1 MQLIDR
7 IPVRLR
13 LSLGHAIWMAVL
25 FLGVGF
31 GLYRVVENRLLD
43 SVDAA
48 LLSSARSIRD
58 ARFNQDSRDT
68 PVEIFFKHFF
78 KDPMYVDPFFSDRFV
93 RPYAQLISM
102 SGKIQSKTTNLRV
115 TLPVTPNA
123 VSRAELGLITFEDF
137 HLKNRPPLRQITLPV
152 MRDDKFTGE
161 LVQVGAPL
169 EDIYQNLNGVSKVL
183 WIGFPI
189 GLIFSLFFGYV
200 LAWRALIP
208 VRNISKAASGLGI
221 DDLSVRLPLPI
232 AHDELRQLS
241 ITFNAM
247 LDRLEEAVHRLR
259 RFTGDVSHELRTSL
273 AVLRGEAELA
283 LRRPRTEESYQATL
297 KTVACEAVH
306 MTGIIED
313 LLLLARAESKS
324 VALKWVEIKGTD
336 FCNDL
341 AALTK
346 NVYATRN
353 VELIPQ
359 VADDGLVFLGSH
371 NFLSLAIKNI
381 LENAAKHSCSGSKV
395 FFSIRQSFGNTI
407 FEITDHGEGIPAES
421 LPLIFDS
428 FYRAD
433 TARNRAAGGVG
444 IGLSLAKALISL
456 HNGTIRATSKVG
468 SGSKFTISIPKRSE
482 QKRETPLAGKE
493 LSTGPTKLAIA
504 APQLQNN

>member
-1 MQLIDR
+1 MLLIDR
-7 IPVRLR
+7 IPVRFR
-13 LSLGHAIWMAVL
+13 LSLGHAVWMAVL

-31 GLYRVVENRLLD
+31 GLYRVVETRLLD

-48 LLSSARSIRD
+48 LLASARSIRD

-78 KDPMYVDPFFSDRFV
+78 KDPMYVDQFFSERFV
-93 RPYAQLISM
+93 RPYAQLISI
-102 SGKIQSKTTNLRV
+102 SGKVQSKTTNLRV
-115 TLPVTPNA
+115 TLPVTPTA
-123 VSRAELGLITFEDF
+123 VSRAELGLVTFEDF

-152 MRDDKFTGE
+152 MRNDKFTGE

-169 EDIYQNLNGVSKVL
+169 DDIYQNLQGVSKVL

-189 GLIFSLFFGYV
+189 GLIFSVFFGYL
-200 LAWRALIP
+200 LAWRALTP

-221 DDLSVRLPLPI
+221 DDLSVRLPLPN
-232 AHDELRQLS
+232 ANDELRQLS
-241 ITFNAM
+241 ITFNEM
-247 LDRLEEAVHRLR
+247 LDRLEEAVQRLR

-283 LRRPRTEESYQATL
+283 LRRPRTEESYQTTL
-297 KTVACEAVH
+297 KTVASEAVH

-324 VALKWVEIKGTD
+324 VALNWVEINGVS
-336 FCNDL
+336 FCKDA

-346 NVYATRN
+346 NVYTSKN
-353 VELIPQ
+353 VELVTQ
-359 VADDGLVFLGSH
+359 VADEGLTFSGSQ

-395 FFSIRQSFGNTI
+395 FFSLRQNNDTII

-444 IGLSLAKALISL
+444 IGLSLAKALIML
-456 HNGTIRATSKVG
+456 HNGTIKVTSTLG
-468 SGSKFTISIPKRSE
+468 SGSKFTISIPKVSNLEYRASS
-482 QKRETPLAGKE
+482 QKKLELMAPGKLPALA
-493 LSTGPTKLAIA
+493 T
-504 APQLQNN
+504 Q